1 MFKVKLSKLAELT
14 DDYLYSGDSYEVKVT
29 EEDGEKYIEVAEKS
43 EVNKDRIEEL
53 KSLIIEDK
61 VLFQNSVNRYICTL
75 DDMDGNMVEQYLKR
89 LRYHVQE
96 LNLWE
101 GKIYE

>member
-14 DDYLYSGDSYEVKVT
+14 DTYSYSINGYDLKVT
-29 EEDGEKYIEVAEKS
+29 EEDGEKYIEIAEKS
-43 EVNKDRIEEL
+43 EVYKDRIEEL

-61 VLFQNSVNRYICTL
+61 VYFQNSINKYLSTL
-75 DDMDGNMVEQYLKR
+75 DDMDGSMVEQYLKR

-96 LNLWE
+96 SNLWE